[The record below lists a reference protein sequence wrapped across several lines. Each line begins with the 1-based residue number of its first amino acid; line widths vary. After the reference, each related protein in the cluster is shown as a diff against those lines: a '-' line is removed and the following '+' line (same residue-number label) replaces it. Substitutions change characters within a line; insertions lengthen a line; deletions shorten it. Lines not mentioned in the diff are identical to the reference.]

1 MDTLQQMDQ
10 SDTSDTVKAQNLR
23 KALHRTVAS
32 EGSSKPFLIS
42 MGDRAEAVTEA
53 YENRQLTTQDVLAEF
68 RRLAEEYAQAARDSQ
83 QMDLDENTFAV
94 YTVLKNAIGDV
105 TPQQARAVDQVFTQ
119 YPNYQWDAHEQ
130 KELRSTLYRTLIPTV
145 GTENL
150 IETTNTLLRLE
161 RV

>member
-1 MDTLQQMDQ
+1 M
-10 SDTSDTVKAQNLR
+10 
-23 KALHRTVAS
+23 
-32 EGSSKPFLIS
+32 
-42 MGDRAEAVTEA
+42 
-53 YENRQLTTQDVLAEF
+53 LAEF
-68 RRLAEEYAQAARDSQ
+68 RRLAEEYAQATRDSE

-94 YTVLKNAIGDV
+94 YTVLKNAIGDI
-105 TPQQARAVDQVFTQ
+105 TPAQARAVDQVFTQ
-119 YPNYQWDAHEQ
+119 YPNYQWDAHEK